1 MHEPVVHA
9 PIQHTPELGYAEEI
23 CPISGKV
30 ISSGGPVDLAP
41 EVSDGYEVCPISG
54 KVISPAA
61 PVEHAPEVGYAEE
74 ICPISGKVISSS
86 GPQADTGCGLNASEN
101 HHLNGDI
108 TEGPVAYEPALE
120 ITHDSF
126 IEGPVIVGEETG
138 LPLDEIFSDQPEI
151 FDIDIGHGTEEKTC
165 NGGLHDDDIFGFA
178 DPVAEKECP
187 LAKA

>member
-1 MHEPVVHA
+1 MGSIITDPVQAPVVHEPVVHA

-30 ISSGGPVDLAP
+30 ISSGGPVALAP
-41 EVSDGYEVCPISG
+41 EVSDGYEV
-54 KVISPAA
+54 
-61 PVEHAPEVGYAEE
+61 
-74 ICPISGKVISSS
+74 CPISGKVISSS